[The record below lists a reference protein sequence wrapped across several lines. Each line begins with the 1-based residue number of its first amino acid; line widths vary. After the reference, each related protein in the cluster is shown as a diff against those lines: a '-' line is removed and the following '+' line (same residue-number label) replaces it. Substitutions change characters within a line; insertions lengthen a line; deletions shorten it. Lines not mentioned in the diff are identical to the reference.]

1 MISES
6 NCLRNID
13 RFRLRGNEEKR
24 TSSFA
29 PQIFGGFSSEFKRC
43 RVSIFVL
50 VCEISGQLPAD
61 VRGEKW
67 MKKISVEKREDR
79 K

>member
-1 MISES
+1 MKYRSLSFKGERGKG
-6 NCLRNID
+6 NKK
-13 RFRLRGNEEKR
+13 FRAFQWL
-24 TSSFA
+24 
-29 PQIFGGFSSEFKRC
+29 SSEFKRC